1 VPDHVERRTGTYVD
15 SVSLM
20 QVSRAAA
27 TAPGVDAAQ
36 VAMATELNLEVIRS
50 MGFDVPEGSPNDL
63 LVAVRG
69 SDEAIAAALAVVAE
83 ELTRRRGA
91 TTPAGLGAAPAP
103 RTTGAAIAAIG
114 ADLALVSVPGA
125 HAVAEALDAI
135 AAGVSVMVFSDNVP
149 VEDEV
154 ALKDAAAR
162 AGVLVM
168 GPDCGTAVVGGVALG
183 FANVVRPGSV
193 GIVAASGTGAQQVM
207 ALLDAAHVGV
217 SHCLGV
223 GGRDLSAPVGGR
235 STRQALAALAS
246 DPTTERIVVVS
257 KPPAPEVLADLEGYA
272 AGLGKPVHWATL
284 GPGRP
289 DLTAAVEAVLAGLG
303 AGVEG
308 QEGAPGGA
316 LGEAPE
322 AVPERVWPDW
332 SGASSDEI
340 GEGSL
345 RGLFCGGT
353 LADEAMLIAADQLGD
368 VRSNI
373 PLRPDL
379 ALGPDLRD
387 GGHVVI
393 DFGDDSMT
401 QGRAHPMIDPSLRL
415 ERIGIEA
422 ADPTCGVLLLDLVLG
437 HGAHPDPAT
446 ELAAAIRAARETAA
460 AAGRDLPVVVSLT
473 GTSGDPQGLDRCAE
487 SLADAGA
494 TVLLSNT
501 NATRHAIHLLGRP
514 TRPVEPAPSRAAYG
528 TVETAGHDGTVS
540 PLHGLLSSELTV
552 ATAGAGLF
560 ADSLRAQAVSVMEV
574 DWQPPMPGTERD
586 LATVLFDDRRA
597 AANAEALRRMTA
609 AGADLVDVRPAREAL
624 GLEPGTFL
632 HAGPP
637 IEFARATGPLKGAL
651 IGAMLLEGLA
661 DTAEEAEARL
671 EKGDGIT
678 LEPCHHRDAVGPMAG
693 VISPSMWVYEL
704 RDEVHD
710 NTSWCSLNEGLGKV
724 LRYGAYGPEV
734 IDRLRWM
741 NAVLGPILQ
750 QAVRSRVDAS
760 GAVDIKAIIAQML
773 QMGDEGHNRNRAGSL
788 MLLRELLPTMITA
801 DAPSTDIAEAVRFSG
816 ANEHFFLNLGM
827 PACKLST
834 LAAHGIPG
842 SSVVTTMARNGT
854 DFGIRVSGTGDAWFT
869 GPANTP
875 EGLFLGSYGPD
886 DANPDI
892 GDSAITETAGIGG
905 FAMAAAPAIVKFV
918 GGDVPF
924 ALRATQTMYA
934 ITVGEHTAYQVPILE
949 FRGTPTG
956 IDVAAVARTGILP
969 QINTGMAGRVAGTGQ
984 VGAGL
989 VNPPAVCFTD
999 ALATLAQRA
1008 SKKG

>member
-1 VPDHVERRTGTYVD
+1 
-15 SVSLM
+15 M
-20 QVSRAAA
+20 QVSRTVAA
-27 TAPGVDAAQ
+27 APGVEAAQ
-36 VAMATELNLEVIRS
+36 VAMATELNLDVIRG
-50 MGFDVPEGSPNDL
+50 MGFDVPPAAPNDL
-63 LVAVRG
+63 VIAIRGDDGGVAAG
-69 SDEAIAAALAVVAE
+69 QSALEAALAQNRSTAS
-83 ELTRRRGA
+83 A
-91 TTPAGLGAAPAP
+91 SAGLGEAPPP
-103 RTTGAAIAAIG
+103 RTLGGALSLSG
-114 ADLALVSVPGA
+114 ADLALVSVPGE
-125 HAVAEALDAI
+125 HAVTEALDAI
-135 AAGVSVMVFSDNVP
+135 RAGVSVMVFSDNVP

-154 ALKDAAAR
+154 RLKDAAAD

-168 GPDCGTAVVGGVALG
+168 GPDCGTAIVGGVALG
-183 FANVVRPGSV
+183 FANVVRPGPV

-207 ALLDAAHVGV
+207 CLLDAAGVGV

-223 GGRDLSAPVGGR
+223 GGRDLSSAVAAR
-235 STRQALAALAS
+235 STKQALAALAA
-246 DPTTERIVVVS
+246 DPVTESVVVVS
-257 KPPAPEVLADLEGYA
+257 KPPAAEVLSDLRAYA

-284 GPGRP
+284 GTGRP
-289 DLTAAVEAVLAGLG
+289 DLTAAVEAVILAGG
-303 AGVEG
+303 HSVPSRWPSWRPDAD
-308 QEGAPGGA
+308 
-316 LGEAPE
+316 GEPSVDSAFRS
-322 AVPERVWPDW
+322 AVRQGD
-332 SGASSDEI
+332 
-340 GEGSL
+340 SL

-353 LADEAMLIAADQLGD
+353 LADEAMLVAGAVLGD
-368 VRSNI
+368 IRSNI
-373 PLRPDL
+373 PLRRDL

-387 GGHVVI
+387 TGHVVI
-393 DFGDDSMT
+393 DFGDDTLT

-415 ERIGIEA
+415 ERIATEA
-422 ADPTCGVLLLDLVLG
+422 GDPTCGVLLLDLVLG
-437 HGAHPDPAT
+437 HGAHSDPAP
-446 ELAAAIRAARETAA
+446 ELADAIRSAREVAA
-460 AAGRDLPVVVSLT
+460 AAGRVLPVVVSLT
-473 GTSGDPQGLDRCAE
+473 ATEADPQGTAR
-487 SLADAGA
+487 SADLLVAAGA
-494 TVLLSNT
+494 EVLLSNAE
-501 NATRHAIHLLGRP
+501 ATRRAVRLLGHDVPEAEHTMHDTAYAPDDAQRAADGAEPLGGLLGR
-514 TRPVEPAPSRAAYG
+514 
-528 TVETAGHDGTVS
+528 DI
-540 PLHGLLSSELTV
+540 TV
-552 ATAGAGLF
+552 AAVGVSLF
-560 ADSLRAQAVSVMEV
+560 ADALRAQAVSVTEAA
-574 DWQPPMPGTERD
+574 WQPPVAGTAGNLGRVLADPRRD
-586 LATVLFDDRRA
+586 
-597 AANAEALRRMTA
+597 AANAEALRRMVA
-609 AGADLVDVRPAREAL
+609 AGADLVDVRPASEAL
-624 GLEPGTFL
+624 GLERGTFL

-637 IEFARATGPLKGAL
+637 IAFDRASGPLRGAL
-651 IGAMLLEGLA
+651 IGAMLFEGLA
-661 DTAEEAEARL
+661 ATAEEAEAKL
-671 EKGDGIT
+671 HKGDGIT
-678 LEPCHHRDAVGPMAG
+678 LDPCHHRDAVGPMAG
-693 VISPSMWVYEL
+693 VISPSMWLYEL

-741 NAVLGPILQ
+741 NTVLGPILQ
-750 QAVRSRVDAS
+750 QAVRARVDRE
-760 GAVDIKAIIAQML
+760 GGIDVKAIIAQML

-801 DAPSTDIAEAVRFSG
+801 DASSTDIAEAVRFSG

-905 FAMAAAPAIVKFV
+905 FAMAAAPAIVRFV

-924 ALRATQTMYA
+924 ALRATQTMYE

-989 VNPPAVCFTD
+989 VTPPEQCFTQ
-999 ALATLAQRA
+999 ALAALAEA
-1008 SKKG
+1008 VAP